1 MLYFGIEKPKN
12 SKKRIKVTLIIASTR
27 TVGKGKHPRD
37 YNKIRK
43 GRKKL

>member
-1 MLYFGIEKPKN
+1 LYFAIEKPKN

-27 TVGKGKHPRD
+27 TVGKGKNQKTIKD
-37 YNKIRK
+37 RK